1 MTISGSL
8 CFVHSIFFCWHIYM
22 GIPLLVLH
30 SEKESYLFPLLMER
44 LVNHDGPQ
52 HVINIAV
59 TNHARLDSSVGDHV
73 NQEEHRQ
80 NVDRPPSSST
90 EIHSSQASS
99 SSERRV
105 ASGNSSY
112 GYTSPL
118 NSGLWISVELI
129 VTLAQVVAS
138 VVILSL
144 SRYNSTEAP
153 LFAWVVGY
161 ACGCLATLPILYWRL
176 RHCSQVPRQ
185 HSVQSHQHSSGSV
198 NSSETNTT
206 PSISLAQEG
215 EESYQ
220 NARTVARSNQS
231 SGRIS
236 ARLNGIVDHFKM
248 ALDCFFAV
256 WFVVGN
262 VWIFGAHSSPSVAP
276 KLYRLCIVFLTFS
289 CIGYALPFLLCAT
302 IFCCLPCIISVLG
315 IREDLGKTRGATV
328 ESINALPTYKCKL
341 SKNDGANDEQICL
354 SACKSGGSGDGTQER
369 TISQEDAVCCICLAN
384 YEDNDELR
392 ELPCTHLF
400 HSECVDKWLKI
411 NALCPLCKLEV
422 SEMGSVASSS
432 TLNID
437 PQENAIEE
445 R

>member
-1 MTISGSL
+1 
-8 CFVHSIFFCWHIYM
+8 
-22 GIPLLVLH
+22 
-30 SEKESYLFPLLMER
+30 MER
-44 LVNHDGPQ
+44 LEDRAGHQ
-52 HVINIAV
+52 HVIDIAAANDAPLV
-59 TNHARLDSSVGDHV
+59 SSVDDHV
-73 NQEEHRQ
+73 YEEESRY
-80 NVDRPPSSST
+80 NVDRPSSSST
-90 EIHSSQASS
+90 EIHPSQASL

-105 ASGNSSY
+105 ATGNSSFTGGGDTY

-144 SRYNSTEAP
+144 SRYKSTEAP

-176 RHCSQVPRQ
+176 RN
-185 HSVQSHQHSSGSV
+185 SVQSQQHSQRVPSYEP
-198 NSSETNTT
+198 NNM
-206 PSISLAQEG
+206 PSISVAQDA

-220 NARTVARSNQS
+220 NTHAAARNNHRRGRA
-231 SGRIS
+231 SG
-236 ARLNGIVDHFKM
+236 RLNGVVDHFKM

-302 IFCCLPCIISVLG
+302 VFCCLPCIISVLG
-315 IREDLGKTRGATV
+315 IREDLSKTRGATV

-341 SKNDGANDEQICL
+341 SKHEGADDEQIRLC
-354 SACKSGGSGDGTQER
+354 SCKSGPMGDENNER
-369 TISQEDAVCCICLAN
+369 SISQEDAICCICLAQ
-384 YEDNDELR
+384 YVDNDELR
-392 ELPCTHLF
+392 ELPCAHLF

-411 NALCPLCKLEV
+411 NASCPLCKLEV
-422 SEMGSVASSS
+422 SEAGSVASPSAP
-432 TLNID
+432 NID
-437 PQENAIEE
+437 GQENADEE
-445 R
+445 SELSLTPRNVS

>member
-1 MTISGSL
+1 
-8 CFVHSIFFCWHIYM
+8 
-22 GIPLLVLH
+22 
-30 SEKESYLFPLLMER
+30 MER
-44 LVNHDGPQ
+44 LEDRVGHQ
-52 HVINIAV
+52 HVIDIAA
-59 TNHARLDSSVGDHV
+59 TNPLVSSVGDPV
-73 NQEEHRQ
+73 NEEESRY
-80 NVDRPPSSST
+80 NVDRSSSGNT
-90 EIHSSQASS
+90 EIHPSQASL

-105 ASGNSSY
+105 ATGNSSFTGGGDTY
-112 GYTSPL
+112 GHTSPL

-144 SRYNSTEAP
+144 SRYKSTEAP

-176 RHCSQVPRQ
+176 RNCSHGPRR
-185 HSVQSHQHSSGSV
+185 HSVQSHQHSSGRGP
-198 NSSETNTT
+198 SSEANNT
-206 PSISLAQEG
+206 PSFSVAQEA

-220 NARTVARSNQS
+220 NTYTAARNSRRR
-231 SGRIS
+231 GRVGG
-236 ARLNGIVDHFKM
+236 RLNGIVDHFKM

-302 IFCCLPCIISVLG
+302 VFCCLPCIISVLG
-315 IREDLGKTRGATV
+315 IREDLSKTRGATV

-341 SKNDGANDEQICL
+341 SKNEGADDEQICL
-354 SACKSGGSGDGTQER
+354 CTCKSGPVGDETKDR
-369 TISQEDAVCCICLAN
+369 TISQEDAVCCICLAQ
-384 YEDNDELR
+384 YVDDDELR
-392 ELPCTHLF
+392 ELPCSHLF

-411 NALCPLCKLEV
+411 NASCPLCKLEV
-422 SEMGSVASSS
+422 SEAGSVNSSS
-432 TLNID
+432 APNING
-437 PQENAIEE
+437 QENASEE
-445 R
+445 GEASLTPRNVS

>member
-1 MTISGSL
+1 
-8 CFVHSIFFCWHIYM
+8 
-22 GIPLLVLH
+22 
-30 SEKESYLFPLLMER
+30 MER
-44 LVNHDGPQ
+44 LEDRAGHQ
-52 HVINIAV
+52 HVIDIAAANDAPLV
-59 TNHARLDSSVGDHV
+59 SSVDDHV
-73 NQEEHRQ
+73 YEEESGY
-80 NVDRPPSSST
+80 NVDRPSSSGT
-90 EIHSSQASS
+90 EIHPSQASL

-105 ASGNSSY
+105 ATGNSSFTGGGDTY

-118 NSGLWISVELI
+118 NSGLWISIELI

-144 SRYNSTEAP
+144 SRYKSTEAP

-176 RHCSQVPRQ
+176 RNCSQGSRR
-185 HSVQSHQHSSGSV
+185 HSVQSHQHSPGRGP
-198 NSSETNTT
+198 SSEPNNT
-206 PSISLAQEG
+206 PSISVAQDA

-220 NARTVARSNQS
+220 NTHTAARNNYRRGRV
-231 SGRIS
+231 SG
-236 ARLNGIVDHFKM
+236 RLNGVVDHFKM

-302 IFCCLPCIISVLG
+302 VFCCLPCIISVLG
-315 IREDLGKTRGATV
+315 IREDLSKTRGATL

-341 SKNDGANDEQICL
+341 GKNEGADDERICL
-354 SACKSGGSGDGTQER
+354 CSCKSGPVGDETKER
-369 TISQEDAVCCICLAN
+369 LISQEDAICCICLAQ
-384 YEDNDELR
+384 YVDNDELR

-422 SEMGSVASSS
+422 SEAGSVASSS
-432 TLNID
+432 AANID
-437 PQENAIEE
+437 GQENADEGSE
-445 R
+445 LSLTPRNMS